1 MIPIAPFLLQTAS
14 IRRYQSTTPRGDNVY
29 GAAQNIAVRYQPTNR
44 LVRQADGSQA
54 VANATLYVVDQA
66 ITVRDLIQGPG
77 ATRYLSPLAV
87 SQHFDLLTGAYN
99 YSAVTV

>member
-14 IRRYQSTTPRGDNVY
+14 IKRYQSTTPRGDNIY
-29 GAAQNIAVRYQPTNR
+29 GAPQTLAVRYQPNNR

-54 VANATLYVVDQA
+54 VASATLYTVDSTV
-66 ITVRDLIQGPG
+66 TVRDLVLGPG
-77 ATRYLSPLAV
+77 ASRYMTPLTV
-87 SQHFDLLTGAYN
+87 RHHYDLLTGAYS